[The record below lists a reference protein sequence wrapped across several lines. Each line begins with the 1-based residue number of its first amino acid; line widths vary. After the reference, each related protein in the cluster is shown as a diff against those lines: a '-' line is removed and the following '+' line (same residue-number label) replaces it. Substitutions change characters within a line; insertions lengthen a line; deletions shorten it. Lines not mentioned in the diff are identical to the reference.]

1 MRDATYFFGK
11 LFREW
16 RTAADI
22 SLWGL
27 ALKMSYHIRNL
38 QRIEKGEQ
46 QPGVN
51 LALRLLHAIGAEPGA
66 FMQKLSHESQPCLPQ
81 SLSAIEHVTVSYI
94 IPHIQEG
101 QKSLFGLF
109 LVQARVA
116 GTVSQ
121 TAMAKAAGYNLRNI
135 NGVESGKQD
144 PGIMTALAL
153 VRTTGVDIADFFN
166 TLYLCWQE
174 YERYKKYNTH
184 LTC

>member
-1 MRDATYFFGK
+1 M
-11 LFREW
+11 
-16 RTAADI
+16 AADI

-51 LALRLLHAIGAEPGA
+51 LALRLLNAIGAEPGA
-66 FMQKLSHESQPCLPQ
+66 FMQKLADECQDSLPP
-81 SLSAIEHVTVSYI
+81 SLSPLGHVTISYEM
-94 IPHIQEG
+94 PQRMEC

-116 GTVSQ
+116 GAVSQ
-121 TAMAKAAGYNLRNI
+121 TAMARAAGYNLRNI

-153 VRTTGVDIADFFN
+153 VMTTGVDVENFFN
-166 TLYLCWQE
+166 KLYQSWCETVVLP
-174 YERYKKYNTH
+174 KN
-184 LTC
+184 

>member
-1 MRDATYFFGK
+1 MQKSTCFFGN

-16 RTAADI
+16 RLSADI

-51 LALRLLHAIGAEPGA
+51 LALRLLNAIGAEPRA
-66 FMQKLSHESQPCLPQ
+66 FMQRLADECQDSLPQ
-81 SLSAIEHVTVSYI
+81 SLSPLGHVTISYEM
-94 IPHIQEG
+94 PQRKEG

-116 GTVSQ
+116 TAVSQ

-135 NGVESGKQD
+135 NGVENGKQD

-153 VRTTGVDIADFFN
+153 VKTTGVDIGNFFN
-166 TLYLCWQE
+166 SLYLCWSE
-174 YERYKKYNTH
+174 TAILPKN
-184 LTC
+184 

>member
-1 MRDATYFFGK
+1 MQEATFFFGK

-51 LALRLLHAIGAEPGA
+51 LALRLLNAIGAEPGD
-66 FMQKLSHESQPCLPQ
+66 FMQNLADECQASLPSGLSPMG
-81 SLSAIEHVTVSYI
+81 HVTISYEM
-94 IPHIQEG
+94 PQKKKG

-116 GTVSQ
+116 GAVSQ

-135 NGVESGKQD
+135 NGVESGRQD

-153 VRTTGVDIADFFN
+153 VKATGVDIGYFFN
-166 TLYLCWQE
+166 TLYKCWYGFE
-174 YERYKKYNTH
+174 FSSNN
-184 LTC
+184 

>member
-1 MRDATYFFGK
+1 MQEATYFFGN

-16 RTAADI
+16 RLAADI

-38 QRIEKGEQ
+38 QRIEKGVQ

-51 LALRLLHAIGAEPGA
+51 LALRLLDAIGAEPGM
-66 FMQKLSHESQPCLPQ
+66 FMQKLAQGCLSCLPK
-81 SLSAIEHVTVSYI
+81 SLSLMSPVMISYEM
-94 IPHIQEG
+94 PQMREG

-116 GTVSQ
+116 GAVSQ
-121 TAMAKAAGYNLRNI
+121 TAMAKAADYNLRNI
-135 NGVESGKQD
+135 NGVESGRQD

-153 VRTTGVDIADFFN
+153 VMATGVNVEEFFS
-166 TLYLCWQE
+166 TLYTCWREQHASAQSA
-174 YERYKKYNTH
+174 K
-184 LTC
+184 

>member
-1 MRDATYFFGK
+1 MQESTRFFGN

-16 RTAADI
+16 RMAADI

-51 LALRLLHAIGAEPGA
+51 LALRLLNAIEAEPGA
-66 FMQKLSHESQPCLPQ
+66 FMQKLADECQASLPPNLSPLGHVTISYELPQ
-81 SLSAIEHVTVSYI
+81 RK
-94 IPHIQEG
+94 EG
-101 QKSLFGLF
+101 RKSLFGLF
-109 LVQARVA
+109 LVQARA
-116 GTVSQ
+116 AASVSQ
-121 TAMAKAAGYNLRNI
+121 TAMAKAANYNLRNI

-153 VRTTGVDIADFFN
+153 VRTTGVDIGNFFN
-166 TLYLCWQE
+166 TLYLCWHE
-174 YERYKKYNTH
+174 FEHSKN
-184 LTC
+184 